1 MVKELLTRA
10 TDKIYSLPVMVLMP
24 HSRCN
29 CRCVMCDIWKANNEK
44 KEITTETLALH
55 LQSFEKLGVKHIAFS
70 GGEALMHSN
79 LWSFCALLKS
89 INVKISLLSTG
100 ITLKAHA
107 SEVVRYTDELIVSL
121 DGPPNVHNQI
131 RNLPSAFEKLK
142 GGVRALKQI
151 DSNFRVTGRCVLQ
164 KLNFKYLPEIIS
176 TAEALGLDQISFLSA
191 DVSTSAFNH
200 QEPLTNDSL
209 VQIALNSNEVQQF
222 ETIVE
227 ESFIRFRKLYKS
239 RYIAENPARM
249 RLLVQ
254 YYRAILNEAA
264 FPHRKCN
271 APWVSAVVEADGE
284 VRPCF
289 FHKSYGN
296 LLKSPLPDILNSPKA
311 ISFRKNLKIDRDP
324 ICERCVCSLYMG
336 LRQMV

>member
-29 CRCVMCDIWKANNEK
+29 CRCVMCDIWKANDEK
-44 KEITTETLALH
+44 KEITAETLALH
-55 LQSFEKLGVKHIAFS
+55 LKSFKKLGVKHIAFS

-79 LWSFCALLKS
+79 LWKFCELLKS
-89 INVKISLLSTG
+89 IEVKISLLSTG
-100 ITLKAHA
+100 ITLKTH
-107 SEVVRYTDELIVSL
+107 SKEVVKYTDEVIVSL
-121 DGPPNVHNQI
+121 DGPPDVHNQI

-142 GGVRALKQI
+142 AGVRALKSI
-151 DSNFRVTGRCVLQ
+151 DAKFRVTGRSVLQ
-164 KLNFKYLPEIIS
+164 KLNYKYLHEIINTS
-176 TAEALGLDQISFLSA
+176 QLLGLDQISFLSA

-200 QEPLTNDSL
+200 AEPLTDARV
-209 VQIALNSNEVQQF
+209 VQIALNPEEVQEF

-227 ESFIRFRKLYKS
+227 ESFVRFSRLYES
-239 RYIAENPARM
+239 RYIAENPKRM
-249 RLLVQ
+249 RHLVQ
-254 YYRAILNEAA
+254 YYRAIVKQAS
-264 FPHRKCN
+264 FPRRKCN

-296 LLKSPLPDILNSPKA
+296 LLKRSLPDILNSPEA
-311 ISFRKNLKIDRDP
+311 IAFRKNLKVNRDP
-324 ICERCVCSLYMG
+324 ICERCVCSLYRG
-336 LRQMV
+336 IRQ

>member
-1 MVKELLTRA
+1 MVKELLTRT

-29 CRCVMCDIWKANNEK
+29 CRCVMCDIWKANDEK
-44 KEITTETLALH
+44 KEITAETLALH
-55 LQSFEKLGVKHIAFS
+55 LQSFKKLGVKHIAFS

-79 LWSFCALLKS
+79 LWKFCELLKS
-89 INVKISLLSTG
+89 INVRISLLSTG

-107 SEVVRYTDELIVSL
+107 TEVIRYTDEVIVSL
-121 DGPPNVHNQI
+121 DGPPNVHNKI

-142 GGVRALKQI
+142 GGVRALRAI
-151 DSNFRVTGRCVLQ
+151 DSKFRVTGRCVLQ
-164 KLNFKYLPEIIS
+164 KLNFKYLLEIID
-176 TAEALGLDQISFLSA
+176 TAKALDLDQISFLSA

-200 QEPLTNDSL
+200 QEPLTDDRV
-209 VQIALNSNEVQQF
+209 VQIALSSDEIRQF

-227 ESFIRFRKLYKS
+227 ESFIRFSKLYKS
-239 RYIAENPARM
+239 RYIAENPTRM
-249 RLLVQ
+249 RHLVQ

-264 FPHRKCN
+264 FPQRKCN

-296 LLKSPLPDILNSPKA
+296 LLKNSLPDLLNSPEA
-311 ISFRKNLKIDRDP
+311 ISFRKNLKVNRDP
-324 ICERCVCSLYMG
+324 TCERCVCSLYMG
-336 LRQMV
+336 LRQMI